1 MIQTMGFFCFIDKS
15 FIVLS
20 LECIAGN
27 EGIFPQ
33 FPCFL
38 YIRDIAGQFR
48 RRAHRY
54 IRSAIEAIRFTIIVS
69 HDGFDPILFSGIR
82 HPCGSAFIIK
92 SIVIGHFFRSQRDI
106 IGEAAS
112 SDIPFLIH
120 QVKSNFLAELGRHSS
135 SIRLPFTDPPV
146 GLRSYRIRIAVVNK
160 IAILPLKRDNQ
171 IRPRVSH
178 PIIIIVISH
187 GSFDCKTFFIILRCL
202 CNDIHHATH
211 SFRTIKCPC
220 STFYD
225 FNLLD
230 HIFRDTCQ

>member
-1 MIQTMGFFCFIDKS
+1 MIQTMGFICFLDKS

-27 EGIFPQ
+27 EGVFPQ

-48 RRAHRY
+48 RRAHRF
-54 IRSAIEAIRFTIIVS
+54 ILSAIEAIRFTIIVS

-82 HPCGSAFIIK
+82 HPCGSAFVIK
-92 SIVIGHFFRSQRDI
+92 SIVIGHFFRSHRDI

-112 SDIPFLIH
+112 GDISFLIH

-146 GLRSYRIRIAVVNK
+146 GLRSYRIRIAVVNT

-178 PIIIIVISH
+178 PIIIIVIPH
-187 GSFDCKTFFIILRCL
+187 GSFERDRFLSILWCL
-202 CNDIHHATH
+202 GHNIDDTTH
-211 SFRTIKCPC
+211 GFCTIKCPC

-230 HIFRDTCQ
+230 HIFRDTRQ